1 MVLGHENMT
10 LSVLL
15 LLITAYAFLMLEEM
29 WVRAWFPKGEGFP
42 EDNSGNHTS
51 RGSHH
56 SLLGVAGCMCE
67 PQL

>member
-42 EDNSGNHTS
+42 EDNSAIIPPGAAITAC
-51 RGSHH
+51 
-56 SLLGVAGCMCE
+56 LV
-67 PQL
+67 